1 MLGRL
6 KKSWTGDRYWFGRED
21 SMAFCALKLAR
32 KVSMSM
38 FGVDLVG
45 AAVLPP

>member
-1 MLGRL
+1 LMLGRL
-6 KKSWTGDRYWFGRED
+6 KKSWTGDLYWFGRV

-45 AAVLPP
+45 AAVLP